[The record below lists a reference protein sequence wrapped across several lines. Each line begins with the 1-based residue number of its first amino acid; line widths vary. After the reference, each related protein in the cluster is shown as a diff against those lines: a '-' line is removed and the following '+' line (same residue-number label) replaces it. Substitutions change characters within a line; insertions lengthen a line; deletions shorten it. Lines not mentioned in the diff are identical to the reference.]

1 MVGHTLKLRYYQ
13 RNAIDALHNWF
24 ATRPVE
30 EHALIALPTAAGK
43 TIIFSHFI
51 KEVLAKNPDARF
63 LVMAHRKELVSQAET
78 KLKTVWP
85 NAPTGVL
92 AAGMKRFQHD
102 AQILIASRDT
112 LASPKRLEKVGKFDY
127 MIIDEAHNV
136 PPNSFTRYKKIIDT
150 LSARQPMKVM
160 GCTATP
166 YRMGQGYI
174 YGDRKDHFFKDI
186 AYSVSIPELIQAGYL
201 SRLSAFAV
209 NDDAIIDA
217 SKVSLKFKNGDF
229 REKELEDVAMVDETI
244 IEVINDWIDN
254 AYTKGRTASVFFCVS
269 VLHAAKMTQYLQ
281 QYNIKA
287 ELITGETPNDKRDQI
302 LQDFEDGKIHA
313 LCNVGVLTEGWD
325 APRTDCI
332 ALLRPTQSIGLYVQM
347 CGRGMRIH
355 DDKDN
360 CLLLDYGENVARH
373 GCLDEVEPG
382 DTLPGR
388 YKPKICAS
396 CNAINSPSA
405 KECVECGQKFEASK
419 TNVLWTKKER
429 EVARRTKAE
438 KQAVLSDERKASVP
452 KRKTVTDVYAAVTKS
467 KNGAD
472 YCQVVF
478 TIKDEFFSKKM
489 PLMFGH
495 PTAHNMAVRKWKK
508 ITPKWGSPTQPWMA
522 AELIKNGAF
531 DSISEIIVQ
540 KQGKYENVVGVKTK
554 DGTEISL

>member
-1 MVGHTLKLRYYQ
+1 MKLRYYQ
-13 RNAIDALHNWF
+13 RNAIDALHSWF
-24 ATRPVE
+24 DTKPE
-30 EHALIALPTAAGK
+30 EPALIALPTAAGK

-51 KEVLAKNPDARF
+51 KEVFHKNPKARF
-63 LVMAHRKELVSQAET
+63 LIMAHRKELVAQAES
-78 KLKTVWP
+78 KLKSVWP
-85 NAPTGVL
+85 DAPVGVL
-92 AAGMKRFQHD
+92 AAGMKRFQHN
-102 AQILIASRDT
+102 AQILVASRDT

-136 PPNSFTRYKKIIDT
+136 PPSSLTRYKKIIDT
-150 LSARQPMKVM
+150 LSERQSMKVM

-174 YGDRKDHFFKDI
+174 YGNRKDHFFKGL

-201 SRLSAFAV
+201 CRLSAFAV
-209 NDDAIIDA
+209 NDNAIIDA
-217 SKVSLKFKNGDF
+217 GKVSLKFKGGDF
-229 REKELEDVAMVDETI
+229 REKELEDIAMVDETI
-244 IEVINDWIDN
+244 IEVISDWIDN

-269 VLHAAKMTQYLQ
+269 VLHAQKMTQYLKQ
-281 QYNIKA
+281 HGINA
-287 ELITGETPNDKRDQI
+287 AVVTGETPNQDRDKI
-302 LQDFEDGKIHA
+302 LADFESGKLHA

-332 ALLRPTQSIGLYVQM
+332 ALLRPTQSVGLYVQM
-347 CGRGMRIH
+347 CGRGMRLH
-355 DDKDN
+355 DNKEN

-382 DTLPGR
+382 ESLPGR

-405 KECVECGQKFEASK
+405 KECIECGQVFESTQSK
-419 TNVLWTKKER
+419 VLWTKKER

-438 KQAVLSDERKASVP
+438 KQAVLSDERKASAP
-452 KRKTVTDVYAAVTKS
+452 KNKPITDIYASVVKS
-467 KNGAD
+467 KNGSE

-478 TIKDEFFSKKM
+478 TVEGEFFPKKM

-508 ITPKWGSPTQPWMA
+508 ITTKWGSPSQPWMA
-522 AELIKNGAF
+522 AELINSGAF
-531 DSISEIIVQ
+531 DTISEIIVQ
-540 KQGKYENVVGVKTK
+540 KQGKYENVVGIKTK
-554 DGTEISL
+554 QNEDIDL